1 MAGRHSRIGGRQTG
15 GMSEFV
21 TRFAPSPTGYLHLG
35 HACSAFHVWDAA
47 RAANGRVLL
56 RIEDIDQTRCRPEYE
71 AAILED
77 LQWLGL
83 DWDGPVRRQSD
94 HFDDYEATITD
105 LRMRGLVYRCFR
117 TRREI
122 AAAMPAGARPDE
134 WGFRGRPLPASEEEK
149 RLARGEAFA
158 WRLSLAAARDALG
171 PRYERLGYVDESN
184 GTPRRV
190 PADPAP
196 FGDVVLGR
204 KETPAS
210 YHLACCHD
218 DALQGVTHVIRGED
232 IREMTSVHALL
243 QALMDWPQPVYR
255 FHALILGPDG
265 KKLSKRAGDRGL
277 RAWRDEGKTPDDLRR
292 MTGLP

>member
-1 MAGRHSRIGGRQTG
+1 MT
-15 GMSEFV
+15 EFV

-47 RAANGRVLL
+47 RDANGRVLL
-56 RIEDIDQTRCRPEYE
+56 RIEDIDQTRCRLEYE
-71 AAILED
+71 TAILED
-77 LQWLGL
+77 LKWLGL
-83 DWDGPVRRQSD
+83 EWDGPVRRQSD
-94 HFDDYEATITD
+94 HFNDYDAVLQD
-105 LRMRGLVYRCFR
+105 LRGRGLVYRCFR
-117 TRREI
+117 IRREI
-122 AAAMPAGARPDE
+122 AAAMPAGGRPDE
-134 WGFRGRPLPASEEEK
+134 WWFVGRPLPALEEET
-149 RLARGEAFA
+149 RLARGDAFA
-158 WRLSLAAARDALG
+158 WRLSLSAAREVLG
-171 PRYERLGYVDESN
+171 PRYASLTYVDEST
-184 GTPRRV
+184 GTARAV
-190 PADPAP
+190 PADPKP

-255 FHALILGPDG
+255 FHPLVLGPDG

>member
-1 MAGRHSRIGGRQTG
+1 MTD
-15 GMSEFV
+15 FV

-47 RAANGRVLL
+47 RAAGGKVML
-56 RIEDIDQTRCRPEYE
+56 RIENIDQTRCQPEYE
-71 AAILED
+71 KTILED

-83 DWDGPVRRQSD
+83 DWEGPVRRQSE
-94 HFDDYEATITD
+94 HFDDYAATITD

-117 TRREI
+117 TRREV
-122 AAAMPAGARPDE
+122 AAVMPPGADPDE
-134 WGFRGRPLPASEEEK
+134 WAFVGAPLPAADEEA
-149 RLARGEAFA
+149 RLSRGDAFA
-158 WRLSLAAARDALG
+158 WRLSLSAAEAELGAR
-171 PRYERLGYVDESN
+171 YTRLSYVDESD
-184 GTPRRV
+184 GTPRPV
-190 PADPAP
+190 PADPRP

-218 DALQGVTHVIRGED
+218 DALQGVTHVVRGED
-232 IREMTSVHALL
+232 IREMTAVHALL

-255 FHALILGPDG
+255 FHPLILGPDG

-292 MTGLP
+292 MTGF

>member
-1 MAGRHSRIGGRQTG
+1 MTD
-15 GMSEFV
+15 FV

-47 RAANGRVLL
+47 RAAGGRVLL
-56 RIEDIDQTRCRPEYE
+56 RIENIDQTRCRPEYE

-77 LQWLGL
+77 LKWLGL
-83 DWDGPVRRQSD
+83 EWDGPVRRQSD
-94 HFDDYEATITD
+94 HFDEYEAILEK
-105 LRMRGLVYRCFR
+105 LRDRGLIYRCFR

-122 AAAMPAGARPDE
+122 AAAMPAGADPDE
-134 WGFRGRPLPASEEEK
+134 WGFVGRPLSASEEEA

-158 WRLSLAAARDALG
+158 WRLSLAAAEDALG
-171 PRYERLGYVDESN
+171 PRYARLSYADESD
-184 GTPRRV
+184 GTLRAV
-190 PADPAP
+190 PADPRP

-232 IREMTSVHALL
+232 IREMTAVHALL
-243 QALMDWPQPVYR
+243 QALLDWPEPVYR
-255 FHALILGPDG
+255 FHPLVLGPDG
-265 KKLSKRAGDRGL
+265 RKLSKRAGDRGL

-292 MTGLP
+292 MTGLS

>member
-1 MAGRHSRIGGRQTG
+1 MT
-15 GMSEFV
+15 EFV

-47 RAANGRVLL
+47 RDANGRVLL

-71 AAILED
+71 TAILED
-77 LQWLGL
+77 LIWLGL
-83 DWDGPVRRQSD
+83 EWDGPVRRQSD
-94 HFDDYEATITD
+94 HFNDYDAVLQD
-105 LRMRGLVYRCFR
+105 LRGRGLVYRCFR

-122 AAAMPAGARPDE
+122 AAAMLAGGRPDE
-134 WGFRGRPLPASEEEK
+134 WGFVGRPLPALEEET
-149 RLARGEAFA
+149 RLARGDAFA
-158 WRLSLAAARDALG
+158 WRLSLSAAREVLG
-171 PRYERLGYVDESN
+171 PRYASLTYVDEST
-184 GTPRRV
+184 GTARAV
-190 PADPAP
+190 PADPKP

-255 FHALILGPDG
+255 FHPLVLGPDG

-292 MTGLP
+292 MTGLA